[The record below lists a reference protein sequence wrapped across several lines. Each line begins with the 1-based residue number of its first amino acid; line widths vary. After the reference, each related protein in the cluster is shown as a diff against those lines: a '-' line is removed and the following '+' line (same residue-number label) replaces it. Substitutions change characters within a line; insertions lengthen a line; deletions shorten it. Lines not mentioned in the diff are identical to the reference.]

1 MDTTEE
7 VLCFEASAEFSNGG
21 GDDDGHE
28 DEDETMP
35 EEGGGGGDTAE
46 KEGEQNGLQESATAA
61 ETAGGGATQ
70 PEAGEEEGVIVLDSD
85 EEEEKKPVL
94 AELEA
99 KLKKKKEEEK
109 KLEAA
114 AAAAAEPED
123 SGVPEDMADMTV
135 VDEAD
140 CSDVDSDLDENGE
153 SRQWECSLARKAPR
167 TYREKDFR
175 PTEKD
180 PRCKEDWPLAAFWPV
195 YVSNFR
201 LFHRFDSDTNCL
213 HAVHKYFAAKGLPSF
228 MVFRW
233 KDNFFSEYQKRVGLY
248 DFLVY
253 FCTEKDANR
262 AIQWCNRESYYGHKL
277 NVYNGRTPDLFAKPK
292 SWRLKHLKAE
302 DKLETETNL
311 EQYLR
316 RYGEVRCVSK
326 VDLDGVFVEF
336 DKTFEDF
343 ESLFAEDRRIE
354 ATQVEGP
361 VSRQRFVERDVE
373 EEIQKALEAKPK
385 LIKTRPRNFLLR
397 SLKHG
402 VIPEMWNLWHKT
414 EAEALI
420 EFKNKRREG
429 AAGRATAGAG
439 LPVSRR
445 GNPLPPGANANKP
458 GPKGAARAQKFRD
471 NKAAGN
477 AGGGGGA
484 RKDHLPPRPAR
495 RDRSPFRSPAR
506 QRRERSR
513 SNQRTRPLDDIDKI
527 IRLKQELAD
536 LYARQLDGVPA
547 PARPRDGGS
556 GMGGGRNRPQPYQWN
571 KTRDNDDLLGGEIG
585 RRADRRPPPPRR
597 QQPYNN
603 RPQGGPQAGN
613 NANNSNSSNNS
624 AKPAGGGVGGAG
636 AGAGAP
642 FPRRQRIRG
651 RKRPRGAGTVGGG
664 AAGSRPNP

>member
-7 VLCFEASAEFSNGG
+7 VLCFEESASVEFSNGG
-21 GDDDGHE
+21 DGHGDNEE
-28 DEDETMP
+28 DEAMP
-35 EEGGGGGDTAE
+35 EAG
-46 KEGEQNGLQESATAA
+46 GEQNQDGGKVGEENGLQESTTAESA
-61 ETAGGGATQ
+61 APEGDGG
-70 PEAGEEEGVIVLDSD
+70 EDGVIVLDSD
-85 EEEEKKPVL
+85 DEDTKPVL
-94 AELEA
+94 AELQA

-109 KLEAA
+109 KVAA
-114 AAAAAEPED
+114 AAAATEPED
-123 SGVPEDMADMTV
+123 TGAPEDMADMTV

-140 CSDVDSDLDENGE
+140 CTDVDSDLDENGE

-233 KDNFFSEYQKRVGLY
+233 KDNFFNEYQKRVGLY

-277 NVYNGRTPDLFAKPK
+277 NVYNGRTPDLFAKQK

-302 DKLETETNL
+302 DKLETESNL

-316 RYGEVRCVSK
+316 RYGEVRSVSK
-326 VDLDGVFVEF
+326 QDLDGVFVEF
-336 DKTFEDF
+336 EKTFEDF

-354 ATQVEGP
+354 ATLVEGP

-373 EEIQKALEAKPK
+373 DEIQKALEAKPK
-385 LIKTRPRNFLLR
+385 LIKTRPRNFLLK

-402 VIPEMWNLWHKT
+402 VIPEMWNLWLKT
-414 EAEALI
+414 EAEALL

-429 AAGRATAGAG
+429 PPGRAAGQ
-439 LPVSRR
+439 PVSRR
-445 GNPLPPGANANKP
+445 GNPLPQGGGAKAANKP
-458 GPKGAARAQKFRD
+458 GGGPKATPRSQKFRD
-471 NKAAGN
+471 NKAAGG
-477 AGGGGGA
+477 GGGGGA
-484 RKDHLPPRPAR
+484 AANRREPLPPRPAR
-495 RDRSPFRSPAR
+495 RGRSPLPFRSPPR

-536 LYARQLDGVPA
+536 LYARQLDGPG
-547 PARPRDGGS
+547 PRNGPRDAIGA
-556 GMGGGRNRPQPYQWN
+556 GRNRPQPYHWN
-571 KTRDNDDLLGGEIG
+571 KNRDDLLRDDLLGGDIG
-585 RRADRRPPPPRR
+585 RRADVGPRRPPPPRR
-597 QQPYNN
+597 QPYN
-603 RPQGGPQAGN
+603 RPPAGAGS
-613 NANNSNSSNNS
+613 NANNSNNSNNS
-624 AKPAGGGVGGAG
+624 DKPAAGAG

-651 RKRPRGAGTVGGG
+651 RKRPRGAGAAG
-664 AAGSRPNP
+664 AAPVRANP